1 MNPRVLHPVG
11 MDDKPETKDF
21 IAVMYGPIT
30 LARDSRVDSVD
41 NPVPKA
47 DEVKIEFCDKNGF
60 NCEIMANVTL
70 GETKV
75 KMIDYMSAGKIWH
88 ETLAEAWLPTITD

>member
-60 NCEIMANVTL
+60 NCEIMADVTL

-88 ETLAEAWLPTITD
+88 ETVAEAWLPTK